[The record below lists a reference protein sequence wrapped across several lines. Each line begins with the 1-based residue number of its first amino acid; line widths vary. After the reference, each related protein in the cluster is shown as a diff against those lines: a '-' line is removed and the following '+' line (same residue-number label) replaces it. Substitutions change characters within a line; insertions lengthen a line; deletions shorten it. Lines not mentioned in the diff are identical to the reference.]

1 MEAQLRPA
9 CPQDVDTLV
18 ELREL
23 MFTDMDGAST
33 EHLGEATAA
42 WVEAALASPECRV
55 VVVEVDGEVV
65 SCAMARLEHGA
76 PAPSCPSGTSAVIFN
91 VVTRRHA
98 RGRGHARR
106 CLEALLEWASD
117 RADRADLQ
125 ASDQGASLYASLGF
139 APTAYRS
146 MRRPLVS
153 CPQPRDRD

>member
-1 MEAQLRPA
+1 METHLRPA
-9 CPQDVDTLV
+9 RPQDVDALV
-18 ELREL
+18 ELRAL
-23 MFTDMDGAST
+23 MFTDMDGTSA
-33 EHLGEATAA
+33 EHLREATAA

-117 RADRADLQ
+117 RADLQ
-125 ASDQGASLYASLGF
+125 ASGQGSPLYASLGF
-139 APTAYRS
+139 APAAYRS
-146 MRRPLVS
+146 MRRPLGRA
-153 CPQPRDRD
+153 PTPRDRD